1 MCVNRH
7 ANILAAHE
15 SMIVY
20 AYFMFL
26 IICVGL
32 PGGCFVLLLVN
43 RAKINPPNVSE
54 DEALRLREADESLDY
69 IRFLFRSYRP
79 AYWYWEVLE
88 MIRRIFM
95 TGGLVVLARGSLEQI
110 VVCVV
115 VSVVTLKAVGSSRP
129 YLRLK
134 REDGEVDAIAPD
146 NNDVAEVMMWQTI
159 STLLL
164 CVLVKGGREAEGGAL
179 GEKALDGMMVA
190 SQFMFVVLLFK
201 KRLAKRCTGG
211 REGKLATVLP
221 IGCAGGETG
230 SKDAT
235 IARLEREK
243 RAVEEELENFKKNK

>member
-1 MCVNRH
+1 
-7 ANILAAHE
+7 
-15 SMIVY
+15 MIVY

-32 PGGCFVLLLVN
+32 PGGCFVLLFVN
-43 RAKINPPNVSE
+43 RAKINPPNVYE
-54 DEALRLREADESLDY
+54 DEALRLREADKSLDF
-69 IRFLFRSYRP
+69 IRFLFQSYRP

-110 VVCVV
+110 VICLV

-164 CVLVKGGREAEGGAL
+164 CVLVKGGREAEGGVL
-179 GEKALDGMMVA
+179 GEKALDGMLLA
-190 SQFMFVVLLFK
+190 SQFMFVVLLFQKRVK
-201 KRLAKRCTGG
+201 KKVKERGESVK
-211 REGKLATVLP
+211 KLAAVLP
-221 IGCAGGETG
+221 IGGAGAD
-230 SKDAT
+230 SKYAT
-235 IARLEREK
+235 IARLERELAEAK
-243 RAVEEELENFKKNK
+243 RRS